1 MAVRSRRDSVR
12 GMDAPYRYIACCID
26 RSEASKG
33 VLVEATRLRSLGPGR
48 LSIVHASDWGIYY
61 GAYPGVVTIDP
72 ESIRSD
78 SRQWL
83 DEVVAAT
90 PGSEGVLL
98 DGYPA
103 AVACEWA
110 EREGV
115 DLMIASSSRG
125 LVERVLLGSFAGYL
139 ARHAPC
145 SVLLTR
151 PVVEAA
157 TVS

>member
-1 MAVRSRRDSVR
+1 
-12 GMDAPYRYIACCID
+12 MDAPYRHIACCID

-33 VLVEATRLRSLGPGR
+33 VLVEAARLRDLGPGR
-48 LSIVHASDWGIYY
+48 LSIVHASDWGIL
-61 GAYPGVVTIDP
+61 GVYPGVVAVDP
-72 ESIRSD
+72 EPFHRESKE
-78 SRQWL
+78 WL

-90 PGSEGVLL
+90 PGSEGVFL

-110 EREGV
+110 ERTDV
-115 DLMIASSSRG
+115 DLIIASSSRG

-151 PVVEAA
+151 PVAEAA
-157 TVS
+157 TAG

>member
-1 MAVRSRRDSVR
+1 MGDNVQ
-12 GMDAPYRYIACCID
+12 GMDAPYRHIACCID

-33 VLVEATRLRSLGPGR
+33 VLVEATRLRDLGPGR
-48 LSIVHASDWGIYY
+48 LSIVHASDWGIL
-61 GAYPGVVTIDP
+61 GAYPGVVAVDP
-72 ESIRSD
+72 EPFHRESKE
-78 SRQWL
+78 WL

-90 PGSEGVLL
+90 PGSEGVFL

-110 EREGV
+110 ERADV
-115 DLMIASSSRG
+115 DLIIASSSRG

-157 TVS
+157 TAG